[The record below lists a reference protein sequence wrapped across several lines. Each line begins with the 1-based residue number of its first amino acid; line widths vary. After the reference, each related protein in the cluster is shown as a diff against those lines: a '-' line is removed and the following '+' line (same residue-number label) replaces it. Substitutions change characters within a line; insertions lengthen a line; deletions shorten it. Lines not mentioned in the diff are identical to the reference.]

1 MCGEPIVFAG
11 SVAPRIRR
19 LANCRRDV
27 RVLLYRRGSFHLSRP
42 IQFDHGHQHIE
53 PLTPWVSEPNSIH
66 RTDQRYMQ
74 ALATGVVERLLSQ
87 RIMQD
92 FDGPSVIVQ
101 QTWHLTG
108 LMPAETAWR
117 G

>member
-1 MCGEPIVFAG
+1 
-11 SVAPRIRR
+11 
-19 LANCRRDV
+19 
-27 RVLLYRRGSFHLSRP
+27 
-42 IQFDHGHQHIE
+42 
-53 PLTPWVSEPNSIH
+53 
-66 RTDQRYMQ
+66 MQ

-117 G
+117 GESEFREVVFGDFQPPFETVRSSILHP

>member
-1 MCGEPIVFAG
+1 MRGEPIVLAG

-19 LANCRRDV
+19 LANCRLDV
-27 RVLLYRRGSFHLSRP
+27 RVLLCRRGSFHLSRP
-42 IQFDHGHQHIE
+42 IQFNRGHQHIE
-53 PLTPWVSEPNSIH
+53 LSPPWVSEPNSIH
-66 RTDQRYMQ
+66 RTDQRYLQ
-74 ALATGVVERLLSQ
+74 ALATGLVEQLLSQ
-87 RIMQD
+87 HFMQD

-101 QTWHLTG
+101 ETSHLTR

>member
-1 MCGEPIVFAG
+1 MRGEPIVLAG

-19 LANCRRDV
+19 LAICRRDA
-27 RVLLYRRGSFHLSRP
+27 RVLLCRRGSFHLSRP
-42 IQFDHGHQHIE
+42 IQLNRGHQHIE
-53 PLTPWVSEPNSIH
+53 LSPWASEPNLIH

-74 ALATGVVERLLSQ
+74 AFATGLVEQLLSHH
-87 RIMQD
+87 IMQD

-101 QTWHLTG
+101 ETSHLTR